1 VKPDDVIALLKAAKV
16 EEALK
21 AIDGVEDRKEMAKK
35 LTEFAGALDYLKGK
49 HTLAEALLKRS
60 LVLDYDNP
68 YTHYNI
74 GVINSDPDVLDDD
87 ESRLAKAELAFRNAL
102 KIKPDFHQARYDLAL
117 LYYFTGRIKE
127 ASQEYGR
134 ITDAIGDD
142 PLYRDL
148 GMMLRA
154 EDDLP

>member
-1 VKPDDVIALLKAAKV
+1 VKPEDVIALLKRAKV

-21 AIDGVEDRKEMAKK
+21 AIDEVEDKKAMAMS
-35 LTEFAGALDYLKGK
+35 LTEFAGDLEYLKGK

-60 LVLDYDNP
+60 LSLDWDNP

-74 GVINSDPDVLDDD
+74 GVINSDPDVLEAD
-87 ESRLAKAELAFRNAL
+87 EGRLARAEAAFKNAL

-117 LYYFTGRIKE
+117 LLYFTGRIKE

-134 ITDAIGDD
+134 ITAAIGDD

-148 GMMLRA
+148 GMMLRQ
-154 EDDLP
+154 ENDLP